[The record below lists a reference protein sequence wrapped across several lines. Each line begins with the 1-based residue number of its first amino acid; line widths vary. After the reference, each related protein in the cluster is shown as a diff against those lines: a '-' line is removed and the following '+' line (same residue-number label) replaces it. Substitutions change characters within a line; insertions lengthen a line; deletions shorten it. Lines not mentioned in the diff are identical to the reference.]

1 MATDRIEYYF
11 WINSDWAYFGNPRLA
26 ALAEKYGL
34 KIDHFPI
41 DFTTVFDRTGGL
53 KLPLR
58 SKERQD
64 YRLLEM
70 QRYRDILDMPINLKP
85 KYPATNAHL
94 PSFFVI
100 AAQKLGLPLHEL
112 VHQIMIARW
121 VEDRNIEDMTVLMEI
136 SDGLALPTKD
146 IVALSS
152 GADISDTYFQY
163 TEEAIGKGVFGA
175 PFYFFDGEGFWGQD
189 RLELLSRKIQL
200 SSRPQSA
207 GS

>member
-26 ALAEKYGL
+26 DIAEKYGL
-34 KIDHFPI
+34 AIDYYPI

-58 SKERQD
+58 AKERQD

-70 QRYRDILDMPINLKP
+70 VRYRDILGMPINLKP
-85 KYPATNAHL
+85 KYPATNAQL

-100 AAQKLGLPLHEL
+100 AAQKLGLPLHAL

-121 VEDRNIEDMTVLMEI
+121 VEDRNIEDIAILTDI
-136 SDGLALPTKD
+136 SDSLALPTGE
-146 IVALSS
+146 IAALSS
-152 GADISDTYFQY
+152 AGEISKTYFRY

-175 PFYFFDGEGFWGQD
+175 PFYFFEGEGFWGQD
-189 RLELLSRKIQL
+189 RLELLDRKIRM
-200 SSRPQSA
+200 SGVSA
-207 GS
+207 KS